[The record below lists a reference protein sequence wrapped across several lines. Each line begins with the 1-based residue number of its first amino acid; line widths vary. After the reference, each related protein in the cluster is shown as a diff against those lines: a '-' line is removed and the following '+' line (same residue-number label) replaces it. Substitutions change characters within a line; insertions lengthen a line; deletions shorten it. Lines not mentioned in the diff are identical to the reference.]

1 MFRSFHLLAGASL
14 FAMLPFGAQAQS
26 TQPQLV
32 HPAEYGDIREVT
44 GGQLLTATPRA
55 GCPSK
60 AQPIAGGPCF
70 DKVMT
75 AFTGHAR
82 ILGLSHDARP
92 GDRVAGVYG
101 QDFTLYDVTQGP
113 DGVQAQALPFQTSNV
128 LVPRN
133 CYALNGEGVG
143 YVTAAN
149 GPYVSQES
157 QLVVCDG
164 GPHTPNGPYQ
174 PDGPS
179 LASTPGG
186 WHRTEMTLLEGQRR
200 YLAEPGATCDP
211 QYSLKTTYC
220 AQPAVMFMQQ
230 NPGTSELDL
239 IAARHAV
246 RDGDILAT
254 SEIDQWVMKRKG
266 NKGFKADSRWFDK
279 STLGTED
286 GCYAVQD
293 VGWYVEQ
300 QDDGL
305 YVTEKALNRCGAPAA
320 PVPADTYEAF
330 GNDYFVVDC
339 SDHHD
344 WRDRH
349 DFGGHD
355 DQSGDHQNGDHQN
368 GDHQNGDH
376 SRDDHHDADHHDN
389 GGSQQDGDH
398 HDDQDAGCFNA
409 ARDYL
414 RKSRQTS
421 ATVVVLSEHARVD
434 DHLYEGSYTSYDVAQ
449 VSLNNDGSL
458 TSNRIDNYMPSDVS
472 MSRCSPVQNGP
483 AESHGFV
490 MVRSMGISWARSY
503 QWMSCP
509 VY

>member
-1 MFRSFHLLAGASL
+1 MFRSFHLLAGVSL
-14 FAMLPFGAQAQS
+14 LAVLPFGAQAQS

-32 HPAEYGDIREVT
+32 HPAEFGVVREVT
-44 GGQLLTATPRA
+44 GGELLTATPRA
-55 GCPSK
+55 GCPAK
-60 AQPIAGGPCF
+60 AQPITGGPCF

-82 ILGLSHDARP
+82 ILGLSHDARQ
-92 GDRVAGVYG
+92 GDRIGGVYG
-101 QDFTLYDVTQGP
+101 RDYTLYEVSQSP
-113 DGVQAQALPFQTSNV
+113 DGLRAEALPFATSNV

-143 YVTAAN
+143 YIVGAN
-149 GPYVSQES
+149 GPYVARES

-164 GPHTPNGPYQ
+164 GPHNPNGPYQ
-174 PDGPS
+174 PEGASVP
-179 LASTPGG
+179 STPGG
-186 WHRTEMTLLEGQRR
+186 WHRTEMALLEGQQR
-200 YLAEPGATCDP
+200 YLAAPGTCDP

-246 RDGDILAT
+246 RDGDVLAT

-279 STLGTED
+279 ATLTAQD
-286 GCYAVQD
+286 GCYAVED

-300 QDDGL
+300 QQDGL

-320 PVPADTYEAF
+320 PVPADVYEAF
-330 GNDYFVVDC
+330 GDDYFVVDC
-339 SDHHD
+339 SEHRD

-349 DFGGHD
+349 DFGGQDHHD
-355 DQSGDHQNGDHQN
+355 NGNHQGGDHHDGDHQNG
-368 GDHQNGDH
+368 
-376 SRDDHHDADHHDN
+376 
-389 GGSQQDGDH
+389 GDH
-398 HDDQDAGCFNA
+398 HDDQDAGCFNS
-409 ARDYL
+409 AREYL
-414 RKSRQTS
+414 RKSNRTS
-421 ATVVVLSEHARVD
+421 ATVVVLNERARSD
-434 DHLYEGSYTSYDVAQ
+434 DHLYEGSYTSYDVAD
-449 VSLNNDGSL
+449 VSLNPDGSI
-458 TSNRIDNYMPSDVS
+458 TSNRVDNYVPSNIY
-472 MSRCSPVQNGP
+472 MNNCSVLQNGP

-503 QWMSCP
+503 TWMSCP

>member
-14 FAMLPFGAQAQS
+14 LAILPFGAQAQS

-32 HPAEYGDIREVT
+32 HPAVYGDVREVT
-44 GGQLLTATPRA
+44 GGQLLTAAPRA
-55 GCPSK
+55 GCPIK

-92 GDRVAGVYG
+92 GDRVYGVYG
-101 QDFTLYDVTQGP
+101 RDFTLYDVTQGP
-113 DGVQAQALPFQTSNV
+113 DGLHADALPFQTSNV

-133 CYALNGEGVG
+133 CYALNGENVA

-164 GPHTPNGPYQ
+164 GAHSPNGPYR
-174 PDGPS
+174 PDGPP
-179 LASTPGG
+179 LASGAGG
-186 WHRTEMTLLEGQRR
+186 WHRTEMTLLQGQRR
-200 YLAEPGATCDP
+200 YLAEPGVTCDP

-220 AQPAVMFMQQ
+220 AQPAVMFMRQ

-239 IAARHAV
+239 IAARHPV

-254 SEIDQWVMKRKG
+254 SEVDQWVMKRKG
-266 NKGFKADSRWFDK
+266 NNGGFKADSRWFDK
-279 STLGTED
+279 ATLGTED
-286 GCYAVQD
+286 GCYAVED
-293 VGWYVEQ
+293 TGWYVEQ
-300 QDDGL
+300 QGDGL
-305 YVTEKALNRCGAPAA
+305 YITEKALNRCGAPAA
-320 PVPADTYEAF
+320 PIPADIYEAF
-330 GNDYFVVDC
+330 GDDYFIVDC
-339 SDHHD
+339 SEHRD
-344 WRDRH
+344 WRDHH
-349 DFGGHD
+349 DFGGH
-355 DQSGDHQNGDHQN
+355 GG
-368 GDHQNGDH
+368 
-376 SRDDHHDADHHDN
+376 DHHDGDKGDHHDD
-389 GGSQQDGDH
+389 GGAHQDGDH
-398 HDDQDAGCFNA
+398 HDDQDAGCFND
-409 ARDYL
+409 AREYL
-414 RKSRQTS
+414 RKSRQNS
-421 ATVVVLSEHARVD
+421 ATVVVLNEHARTD
-434 DHLYEGSYTSYDVAQ
+434 DHLYDGGYTSYDVAQ

-458 TSNRIDNYMPSDVS
+458 STNRLDNYIPSDVS
-472 MSRCSPVQNGP
+472 MSRCSPLQNGP